1 MEIVKS
7 KKINLVVVLFS
18 VLFLLFCGCAFAQ
31 DKIDSIDTSYFSNDS
46 SLVLKMKYNFDT
58 KNYIYDRLDAKVV
71 FDGNT
76 EITFINIQFDDKSKE
91 LIINIPKSQFYIINK
106 RVKTEIFTKFHL
118 IGDVETYS
126 YGYYVEV
133 L

>member
-1 MEIVKS
+1 MEIIKC
-7 KKINLVVVLFS
+7 KKTNLIVLLIS
-18 VLFLLFCGCAFAQ
+18 VLFLFIGGCAFGQ
-31 DKIDSIDTSYFSNDS
+31 DRIKSIDTSYFDNDS
-46 SLVLKMKYNFDT
+46 SFVIKIKYDFDI

-71 FDGNT
+71 FDENT

-91 LIINIPKSQFYIINK
+91 LVINVPKSQFYAINR
-106 RVKTEIFTKFHL
+106 RVKTEVFTKFHL

-126 YGYYVEV
+126 YGYYLEV

>member
-1 MEIVKS
+1 MEIVKDKRIS
-7 KKINLVVVLFS
+7 GLV
-18 VLFLLFCGCAFAQ
+18 LLFCLAFLLLASCAFGQ
-31 DKIDSIDTSYFSNDS
+31 SRIDSIDSSYFSNDS

-76 EITFINIQFDDKSKE
+76 EIIFINIQFDDNSNE
-91 LIINIPKSQFYIINK
+91 LIINIPKSQFYIIN
-106 RVKTEIFTKFHL
+106 RRLKTEVFTKFHL

-126 YGYYVEV
+126 YGYYLEV

>member
-7 KKINLVVVLFS
+7 KKINLVVLLFS

-31 DKIDSIDTSYFSNDS
+31 NKVDSIDTSYFDNDS
-46 SLVLKMKYNFDT
+46 SLVIKIKYDFDKST
-58 KNYIYDRLDAKVV
+58 YIYDRLDAKVV
-71 FDGNT
+71 FDGDT
-76 EITFINIQFDDKSKE
+76 EITFINIQSNDNSQE
-91 LIINIPKSQFYIINK
+91 LVINIPKSQFYIING
-106 RVKTEIFTKFHL
+106 RSKTEVFTKFHL

-126 YGYYVEV
+126 YGYYLEV

>member
-18 VLFLLFCGCAFAQ
+18 VLFLFIGGCAFAQ
-31 DKIDSIDTSYFSNDS
+31 NKVDSIDTSYFSNDS
-46 SLVLKMKYNFDT
+46 SLVIKIKYDFDV

-71 FDGNT
+71 FDGDA

-91 LIINIPKSQFYIINK
+91 LIINIPKSQFYVINK
-106 RVKTEIFTKFHL
+106 RVKTEVFTKFHL

-126 YGYYVEV
+126 YGYYLEI